1 MTRYEEIDSL
11 RGLAALTVMVG
22 HFMAVFDFN
31 SHNTYAMGFAKNWYK
46 YSPIHIVWAG
56 HEAVLFF
63 FILSGFVLTLPF
75 MKNHFFSY
83 RGYLI
88 KRFFRIY
95 IACIVSIFAAMILK
109 WCVVQNTRFVD
120 SAWMNTMWDE
130 DFSISTIINHFLLIG
145 AYSGEIS
152 PVIWSLVYEMRISII
167 FPIVVYFVLKY
178 DWKRLLLF
186 ALIFSAVCCILSV
199 MFSNKTFN
207 NLLLTG
213 HYTSIFIVGSLL
225 AKHHL
230 IIIEKMRSIKRW
242 QKYLLLIIGVLI
254 YTCNWLIDPD
264 SFIHNILMVDW
275 TATFG
280 ASIFMMLSLSS
291 PALSK
296 LLKSKLPSFFGKISY
311 SLYLYHL
318 IILMF
323 FIKFDTGLPISLTLL
338 LAFMVSVFVATIS
351 YHFVEIPSMKAGKTI
366 ANRLKEKLSV
376 SKSA

>member
-1 MTRYEEIDSL
+1 MKRYEEIDSL
-11 RGLAALTVMVG
+11 RGLAALTVLLS
-22 HFMAVFDFN
+22 HFMAVFDIN
-31 SHNTYAMGFAKNWYK
+31 SNNTYAMGYLQNWYK
-46 YSPIHIVWAG
+46 YSPIHILWAG
-56 HEAVLFF
+56 HEAVLLF

-75 MKNHFFSY
+75 MGNHSFSY
-83 RGYLI
+83 RGYLV

-95 IACIVSIFAAMILK
+95 IACIVSVFVALALK
-109 WCVVQNTRFVD
+109 GLLDQNDRMVD

-167 FPIVVYFVLKY
+167 FPIIVYFVLKY
-178 DWKRLLLF
+178 DWKKVLLF
-186 ALIFSAVCCILSV
+186 ALLLSAFCCILSA
-199 MFSNKTFN
+199 MFSNNTFN

-230 IIIEKMRSIKRW
+230 FIIDKTRAIKRL
-242 QKYLLLIIGVLI
+242 QKYLLLITGVLI

-264 SFIHNILMVDW
+264 SILHNILMVDW
-275 TATFG
+275 TATLG
-280 ASIFMMLSLSS
+280 ASIFIILSVSS
-291 PALSK
+291 PTLSK
-296 LLKSKLPSFFGKISY
+296 LLKSKTPSFFGKISY

-318 IILMF
+318 TILMF
-323 FIKFDTGLPISLTLL
+323 FIKYDTGLPIALTLL
-338 LAFMVSVFVATIS
+338 LTFIVSVLVATVS
-351 YHFVEIPSMKAGKTI
+351 YQFVEIPSMKAGKTI
-366 ANRLKEKLSV
+366 ANRLKEKLSI

>member
-11 RGLAALTVMVG
+11 RGLAALTVMFG
-22 HFMAVFDFN
+22 HFLAVFDFN
-31 SHNTYAMGFAKNWYK
+31 TLNTYAMGFAKNWYK

-95 IACIVSIFAAMILK
+95 IACMVSIFAAMILR
-109 WCVVQNTRFVD
+109 WSVVQNMQNVD
-120 SAWMNTMWDE
+120 SAWMNKMWDE
-130 DFSISTIINHFLLIG
+130 NFSISTIINHFLLIG
-145 AYSGEIS
+145 SYSGEIN

-167 FPIVVYFVLKY
+167 FPIVVFFVLKY
-178 DWKRLLLF
+178 DWKKLLLF
-186 ALIFSAVCCILSV
+186 ALLFSAFCCILSV
-199 MFSNKTFN
+199 TFSNKTLN

-213 HYTSIFIVGSLL
+213 HYSSIFIVGSLL

-230 IIIEKMRSIKRW
+230 TIIEKTKSIMRW
-242 QKYLLLIIGVLI
+242 QRYLLLIIGVLI

-264 SFIHNILMVDW
+264 LFIHNILMVDW
-275 TATFG
+275 TATVG
-280 ASIFMMLSLSS
+280 ASIFLMLSLSS
-291 PALSK
+291 TVLSR

-323 FIKFDTGLPISLTLL
+323 FIKFDTGLPIALTLL
-338 LAFMVSVFVATIS
+338 LTFMTSVFIATIS
-351 YHFVEIPSMKAGKTI
+351 YQFVEIPSMKAGKTL
-366 ANRLKEKLSV
+366 ANRLKEKQSV
-376 SKSA
+376 S